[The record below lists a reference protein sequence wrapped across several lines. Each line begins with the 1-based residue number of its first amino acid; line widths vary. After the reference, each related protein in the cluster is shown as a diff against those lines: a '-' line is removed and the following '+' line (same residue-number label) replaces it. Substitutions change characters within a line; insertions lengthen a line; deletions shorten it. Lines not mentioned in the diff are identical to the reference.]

1 MNKPQWSYSTYDD
14 QTPKTTH
21 TNNQYLK
28 YELERERGP
37 FARLGSILGFAT
49 TILCLCVVGMIYALY
64 FR

>member
-14 QTPKTTH
+14 QTAKTTH
-21 TNNQYLK
+21 TNNQYLN
-28 YELERERGP
+28 YELERERDP
-37 FARLGSILGFAT
+37 FARLSSILGFAT